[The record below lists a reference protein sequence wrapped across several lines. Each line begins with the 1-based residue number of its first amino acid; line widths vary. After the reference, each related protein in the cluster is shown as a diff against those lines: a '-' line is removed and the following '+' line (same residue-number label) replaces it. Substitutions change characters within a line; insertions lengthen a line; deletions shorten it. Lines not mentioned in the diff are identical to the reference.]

1 MLYQHEY
8 LGAILDYRIISH
20 IMFMDLNFRKWDCR
34 CMYRTKI
41 KLIMISSFG
50 RGCRSHETP
59 QSEAAFCTPDI
70 SFADN
75 RGFFKVVFACAVQLI
90 SLILADIVF
99 KKPIQH

>member
-1 MLYQHEY
+1 MF
-8 LGAILDYRIISH
+8 ILFKKKIIVSVEN
-20 IMFMDLNFRKWDCR
+20 I
-34 CMYRTKI
+34 I
-41 KLIMISSFG
+41 K
-50 RGCRSHETP
+50 TP
-59 QSEAAFCTPDI
+59 LQAATFCTPDI